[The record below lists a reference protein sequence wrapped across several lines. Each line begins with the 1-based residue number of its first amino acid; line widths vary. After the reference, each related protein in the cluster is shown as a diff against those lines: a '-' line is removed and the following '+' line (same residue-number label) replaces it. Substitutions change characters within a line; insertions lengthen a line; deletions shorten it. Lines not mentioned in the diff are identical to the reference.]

1 MTTSASA
8 TMPGTCTPVGS
19 DRCQGVAA
27 LPCAPCSARRCF
39 TRRADFLRG
48 ILR

>member
-1 MTTSASA
+1 MSACAARTSSHL
-8 TMPGTCTPVGS
+8 CTPVGS
-19 DRCQGVAA
+19 DRCQGVEA
-27 LPCAPCSARRCF
+27 LPCAPCGAKRCV